1 MYLLEVRLG
10 DSRAPEEGRS
20 MNVFRVGRCTNGPQ
34 SHRHFVLEETEAQG
48 QEVTWL
54 HLSSEFCQNKDEET
68 CLPVFSS

>member
-1 MYLLEVRLG
+1 
-10 DSRAPEEGRS
+10 